1 MSKNNLN
8 TRIREL
14 EVGLANEQ
22 EKYISSVR
30 SHGKD
35 VTIKAIRYDILA
47 RKFELEALYS
57 QLQK

>member
-8 TRIREL
+8 IRIREL
-14 EVGLANEQ
+14 EVSLANEQ

-35 VTIKAIRYDILA
+35 AGIKAIRYDILA
-47 RKFELEALYS
+47 RKFELEALYA
-57 QLQK
+57 QLK